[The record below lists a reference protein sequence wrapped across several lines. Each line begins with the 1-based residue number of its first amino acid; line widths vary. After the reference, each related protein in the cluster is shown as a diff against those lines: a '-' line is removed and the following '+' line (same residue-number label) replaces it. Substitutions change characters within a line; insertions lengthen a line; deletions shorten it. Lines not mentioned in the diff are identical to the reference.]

1 MTPDRIRKTEILNAA
16 VSLAEEFGL
25 GEVSREKIAALAEC
39 STGLVNLY
47 FGTMLN
53 LRRAIVGEAVRTKNL
68 NIIAMALVAPDEKT
82 RGLARR
88 APEDLRREAIETLM
102 G

>member
-1 MTPDRIRKTEILNAA
+1 MTPDRIRKTEILDSA
-16 VSLAEEFGL
+16 VTLAEEFGL
-25 GEVSREKIAALAEC
+25 SEVSREKIAAHAEC

-68 NIIAMALVAPDEKT
+68 SIIAMALVAPDVKT
-82 RGLARR
+82 RNLARR

-102 G
+102 S